1 MGEVL
6 RLRARH
12 EPARLR
18 FPIEITVAGSSG
30 LGWFSAG
37 QSRAELVRRVNRIV
51 AGYKRFGFRFDKVL
65 RFPQSHTY
73 YLAPREERQ
82 FRDFQRRLADSGLR
96 FAPTAFVYLPHCT
109 IGVLSRTPTRPAR
122 KEIESCL
129 MPASRIEVLS
139 VSLYEVDTAAQ
150 ICRQGERFL
159 LGK

>member
-1 MGEVL
+1 MKTGLVFDLPHDAWMGEVL

-37 QSRAELVRRVNRIV
+37 QSRAELVRRVNRV
-51 AGYKRFGFRFDKVL
+51 AAGYRRFGFRFDKVL

-96 FAPTAFVYLPHCT
+96 FAPTPLEYVPHWC
-109 IGVLSRTPTRPAR
+109 A
-122 KEIESCL
+122 
-129 MPASRIEVLS
+129 
-139 VSLYEVDTAAQ
+139 VSG
-150 ICRQGERFL
+150 RQGGSRA
-159 LGK
+159 KRSR